1 MTRAGRGKNIALALV
16 MGPGHAV
23 GGGRAPCRGK
33 NIALALVMALAAAAC
48 AGGSS
53 TNGETAAGDRIS
65 QFEGGSDEDRGIG
78 RPVVQVHSDGGSPA
92 FLDPGADPSTDL
104 GRLRARH
111 LPVWTSDFDWAF
123 PPEACDSAWELDGI
137 AEPTLGADIAVLG
150 DFATAAALTVM
161 RYEHQFSRALADP
174 SALAQLCVA
183 TASVEPARSDA
194 LSVLTS
200 YLMAGARRSEPAA
213 FPDEVWILAVSPTSA
228 VSVACVEP
236 GYPAVVG
243 ADGEMIEPPQS
254 PARLQAYLL
263 SASRGLED
271 QVTDISY
278 RVSNAAHQP
287 AEDCSELSDWAAEWD
302 GHVQTWIAEGQIW
315 ESLDA
320 ILTADAICDSPPPDG
335 PDECPQDWPQ

>member
-1 MTRAGRGKNIALALV
+1 MTRAGRSKN
-16 MGPGHAV
+16 MT
-23 GGGRAPCRGK
+23 
-33 NIALALVMALAAAAC
+33 LALVMALAAAAC
-48 AGGSS
+48 AEGSS
-53 TNGETAAGDRIS
+53 TDREPAAGDRGVQS
-65 QFEGGSDEDRGIG
+65 EGGTDDDRGVD
-78 RPVVQVHSDGGSPA
+78 RPVVQVPAVQAPA
-92 FLDPGADPSTDL
+92 FLDPEANPNTEL
-104 GRLRARH
+104 GRLRAQH

-123 PPEACDSAWELDGI
+123 PPEACDTAWELDGI
-137 AEPTLGADIAVLG
+137 AEPTAGADIAVLG

-161 RYEHQFSRALADP
+161 RYEHQFSRALAEP
-174 SALAQLCVA
+174 SPLAQLCVA
-183 TASVEPARSDA
+183 AASVEPARSDA

-200 YLMAGARRSEPAA
+200 YLAAGARRSEPAA
-213 FPDEVWILAVSPTSA
+213 FPDEVWILAASPTSA

-243 ADGEMIEPPQS
+243 ADGETIKPPQS

-278 RVSNAAHQP
+278 RVSNANHRP
-287 AEDCSELSDWAAEWD
+287 AQDCEGLDDWAAEWD

-315 ESLDA
+315 EPLGA

-335 PDECPQDWPQ
+335 PDECPKDWPQ